1 MNTSPYFI
9 LHPISNTSPNP
20 YINRVMIRNV
30 RDFHGRKQE
39 VARLYARIGAAHPQ
53 SVAIIGERRIGKSS
67 LLWFLMQPEN
77 VARYLPD
84 PERLIFV
91 PLDLQENSEMTVEGF
106 CDALLAPLG
115 ERMLDISHDSGYDAL
130 LNAVQQLDAEGLK
143 LIVLLDD
150 FEGIT
155 QNPNF
160 DERFYSFLRSL
171 ANRYD
176 LAYVTSSRRPL
187 QLLSQ
192 SKRISDSPFF
202 NIFSSL
208 HLGAFSEEE
217 ARELIAAP
225 SEAAG
230 VPLEPYADFLLDAGG
245 THPFFLQIACSV
257 LFEYLQTG
265 NELDY
270 LGLGEIETRIMEE
283 ARPHFL
289 YIWENMEE
297 RERQV
302 IHSVVEDK
310 PIGLR
315 ERITLRNLIQQGYA
329 MGSEDQGAE
338 YEEYEVKLFSYLFIQ
353 FAQRIIA
360 ETQDQVISEL
370 EERVRERTKELTEK
384 NAELEQALRQL
395 KEAQSHIV
403 MQEKMAS
410 LGNLVAG
417 VAHEMNNPIGV
428 IHSAADIAGR
438 GIHKIKSLIEDMAW
452 ADSEPAHT
460 DQSDH
465 SKRQLQRWFKL
476 MEANHEA
483 ITAAS
488 DRVAKIVQGL
498 RVFARLDEAL
508 FQKVY
513 LHENIDTTLTLLY
526 HELRDK
532 VTVIKEYGDIPRIL
546 GYPGE
551 LNQMFMNLMR
561 NAVQAIEQHGTIT
574 ITTYADETEVY
585 VRISDT
591 GRGIPPEDLSKIFD
605 PGFTTRGVG
614 VGTGFG
620 LSIVYNIVQKHHG
633 DIKVD
638 SEVGEGTEVTV
649 VLPIEQPLW

>member
-1 MNTSPYFI
+1 
-9 LHPISNTSPNP
+9 
-20 YINRVMIRNV
+20 MIRNV

-39 VARLYARIGAAHPQ
+39 IARLYARIGAARPQ

-67 LLWFLMQPEN
+67 LLWFLTQPEN
-77 VARYLPD
+77 VASYLPN
-84 PERLIFV
+84 PEQVIFV
-91 PLDLQENSEMTVEGF
+91 SLDLQENREMTVEEF
-106 CDALLAPLG
+106 CAALLAPLS
-115 ERMLDISHDSGYDAL
+115 ERIQDISPDGNYDAL
-130 LNAVQQLDAEGLK
+130 LNAVQRLDAEGLR
-143 LIVLLDD
+143 LIILLDD

-171 ANRYD
+171 ANRYNV
-176 LAYVTSSRRPL
+176 AYITSSRRPL
-187 QLLSQ
+187 QQLSQ
-192 SKRISDSPFF
+192 SKQISDSPFF

-208 HLGAFSEEE
+208 YLGGFSEEE
-217 ARELIAAP
+217 ARELIVVL

-230 VPLEPYADFLLDAGG
+230 VPLEPYADFLMDAGG

-257 LFEYLQTG
+257 LFGYLQVG

-270 LGLGEIETRIMEE
+270 LGLGEIEAGIMEE

-297 RERQV
+297 REQQV
-302 IHSVVEDK
+302 IHSVVEDR

-329 MGSEDQGAE
+329 IGGEDQSAE
-338 YEEYEVKLFSYLFIQ
+338 YEEQEVKLFSYLFIQ

-417 VAHEMNNPIGV
+417 VAHEMNNPVGV
-428 IHSAADIAGR
+428 IHSAADIASR
-438 GIHKIKSLIEDMAW
+438 GIHKIKNLIENMAF
-452 ADSEPAHT
+452 AGPEPGHT
-460 DQSDH
+460 DQSGQ
-465 SKRQLQRWFKL
+465 SERQLQQWFRL

-483 ITAAS
+483 ITTAS
-488 DRVAKIVQGL
+488 DRVAMIVQSL

-508 FQKVY
+508 FQKVD
-513 LHENIDTTLTLLY
+513 LHESIDTTLTLLY
-526 HELRDK
+526 HELIDK
-532 VTVIKEYGDIPRIL
+532 VTVIKEYGDIPQIL
-546 GYPGE
+546 CYPSE
-551 LNQMFMNLMR
+551 LNQMFMNLLR
-561 NAVQAIEQHGTIT
+561 NAAQAIDQHGTIT
-574 ITTYADETEVY
+574 IATYADETEVY

-591 GRGIPPEDLSKIFD
+591 GKGIPPEDLSKIFD
-605 PGFTTRGVG
+605 PGFTTQGVG

-633 DIKVD
+633 DINID
-638 SEVGEGTEVTV
+638 SEVGEGTEVTIA
-649 VLPIEQPLW
+649 LPIEQPLW